1 MQEKR
6 QTLIADF
13 AIQGRLAY
21 LSHQETLTMFQRSLL
36 RAGIPVVFSGGFN
49 PRPRLSI
56 VLPRSVGTQSQAERV
71 CAALTTDRKIDPE
84 KVRQQLAIQLPKD
97 CSLLEIL
104 CMEGKCS
111 FHAHRV
117 RYVFALAGALKDDQK
132 DYIATCQANVETG
145 QRIEVKRYR
154 AKQKIQQPFDI
165 SPYVEQM
172 QFSGNVIEI
181 SCRVSQEGTVRIDE
195 LMQWLRLETGQL
207 KEPVHRTE
215 VQWIKN

>member
-56 VLPRSVGTQSQAERV
+56 ALPRSVGTQSRAERICV
-71 CAALTTDRKIDPE
+71 VLTTDRKIDSE
-84 KVRQQLAIQLPKD
+84 EVKHQLVTQLPKD
-97 CSLLEIL
+97 CDLLEVL
-104 CMEGKCS
+104 CVEGKCS
-111 FHAHRV
+111 FHAHTV
-117 RYVFALAGALKDDQK
+117 RYVFTLVEMLMGEQSHHLAA
-132 DYIATCQANVETG
+132 CQADVEKG
-145 QRIEVKRYR
+145 RRIEVRRYR
-154 AKQKIQQPFDI
+154 AKRKIQEPFDI
-165 SPYVEQM
+165 SPYVEKM
-172 QFSGNVIEI
+172 QFSGNVIDI

-195 LMQWLRLETGQL
+195 LMQWLRLEAGQL
-207 KEPVHRTE
+207 KEPIHRTE
-215 VQWIKN
+215 VQWTKN